1 LLPLVRQLYAY
12 CSHLNWNR
20 RKDIG
25 APSILD
31 VMSKKSRV
39 LLGLR
44 GMLRVLPITGDPAL
58 ALAVVAVVGVV
69 GSWVEEGVV
78 SLVSVDLGYGVW

>member
-1 LLPLVRQLYAY
+1 
-12 CSHLNWNR
+12 
-20 RKDIG
+20 
-25 APSILD
+25 
-31 VMSKKSRV
+31 MSKKSRV

-44 GMLRVLPITGDPAL
+44 GMLRVLPITGDPALAL